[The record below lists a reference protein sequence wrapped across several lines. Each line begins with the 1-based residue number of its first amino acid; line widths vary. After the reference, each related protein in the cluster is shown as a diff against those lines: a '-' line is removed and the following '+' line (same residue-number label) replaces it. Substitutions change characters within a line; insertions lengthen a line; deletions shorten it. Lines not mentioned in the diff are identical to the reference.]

1 MSDKAGGLFYPKT
14 ESSQPHEQELGS
26 AFLQGSF
33 QNDQAEMGQFTG
45 MVLVPPLVML
55 SLVVCVSDSVKSR
68 CFLDCCFG
76 RRMTILPGTHT
87 GSKGCYM
94 LSEAEIA
101 RLALCSF
108 EHLSIST
115 RIN

>member
-33 QNDQAEMGQFTG
+33 QNDQAEVGQFTG

-55 SLVVCVSDSVKSR
+55 SLVVCV
-68 CFLDCCFG
+68 
-76 RRMTILPGTHT
+76 
-87 GSKGCYM
+87 
-94 LSEAEIA
+94 
-101 RLALCSF
+101 RLCEVQVLLRLLFWEENDHSSW
-108 EHLSIST
+108 HPHW
-115 RIN
+115 